1 MLITSL
7 FVDSDMSKIT
17 KEQIE
22 EYVTVTYGTGSR
34 KVYRSHL
41 NKFAQVYNVID
52 DESIE
57 QIFSRVKIGMKDTVF
72 SVLRSTVEKFLKSEF
87 FLGQLTG
94 QTTEEPVYNTA
105 TIEAGLREANEYLK
119 IRKAEIEK
127 LEAEKKAQQ
136 EALEEAKKQEALAEA
151 KRLAEA
157 KARQQ
162 EGVIPKGKFLE
173 VIRKTAKLC
182 TEINPMIHSSC
193 LDIEQHIIKKNPNYT
208 YLEGERALICGA
220 LLSGTN
226 IFMYGDAGLGKSTAV
241 RQFCY
246 EEGIPCVRQGA
257 NSEAQTDDLFYQ
269 KTFENNEVKYILQG
283 WGLAQ
288 HITNVYGACVFIRDE
303 QNADNESTM
312 IGVHSVTDDIR
323 EMHTELGIMSIN
335 EGCKLLYWA
344 TGNIGY
350 AGVNSL
356 TPAFRSRFLS
366 VKKQRPADEF
376 TLANIW
382 TENAPL
388 EVKEKLLQVVH
399 KIKEAQ
405 KSRISANVSFDIR
418 EPKNILKNWD
428 LIPRKILLDSI
439 AGNWA
444 ENVDDQEYVQ
454 KIVSE
459 VFSSEY

>member
-1 MLITSL
+1 ME
-7 FVDSDMSKIT
+7 KIT
-17 KEQIE
+17 TEQINE
-22 EYVTVTYGTGSR
+22 FVTVTYGTGSQ

-57 QIFSRVKIGMKDTVF
+57 QIFSRVKIGMKDSVF
-72 SVLRSTVEKFLKSEF
+72 NVLKSTVEKFLKSEF
-87 FLGQLTG
+87 FLGQ
-94 QTTEEPVYNTA
+94 TTKTPEAPAYNSA
-105 TIEAGLREANEYLK
+105 SIEAGIREANEYLK

-151 KRLAEA
+151 KRQAEA
-157 KARQQ
+157 QARQQ
-162 EGVIPKGKFLE
+162 EGAIPKGKFLE
-173 VIRKTAKLC
+173 VIRKTAELC

-246 EEGIPCVRQGA
+246 EEGIPCIRQGA
-257 NSEAQTDDLFYQ
+257 NSEAQTDDLFYK
-269 KTFENNEVKYILQG
+269 KTFEGNNVKYILQG

-356 TPAFRSRFLS
+356 TPAFQSRFLA
-366 VKKQRPADEF
+366 VEKERPTDEF
-376 TLANIW
+376 ILANIW
-382 TENAPL
+382 TEKAPL
-388 EVKEKLLQVVH
+388 EVKEKLLKVVQ

-405 KSRISANVSFDIR
+405 KTRISASVSFDIR
-418 EPKNILKNWD
+418 EPKIILKNWE
-428 LIPRKILLDSI
+428 LIPHKALLNSI
-439 AGNWA
+439 AGKWA
-444 ENVDDQEYVQ
+444 ENTDDKEFVQ

-459 VFSSEY
+459 VFSNEY